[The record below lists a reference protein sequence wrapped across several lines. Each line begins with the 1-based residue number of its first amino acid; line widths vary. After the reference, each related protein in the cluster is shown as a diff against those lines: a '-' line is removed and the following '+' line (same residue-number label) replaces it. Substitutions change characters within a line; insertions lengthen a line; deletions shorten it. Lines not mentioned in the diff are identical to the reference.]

1 MSANQA
7 FLEQDFLA
15 DSGRGTASGHLHSEE
30 GFALGGTERFDPALI
45 EREIAEHNLQLG
57 SSEEIGEGLYQF
69 VDRLADRLIDLPDN
83 DPLRVDPYFLLSAQ
97 RATMAALRVLDSDDP
112 QWVREQM
119 RIRLEQL
126 RQVFRD
132 LEEGRTVYDTLPGR
146 DVAAWLDRELDVSQA
161 RIAGLLGV
169 SSRTFQ
175 RWVSPKETS
184 APDDDDA
191 RRLRVV
197 AAAVNH
203 LRHALSGP
211 GVVSWL
217 EEPNVRLD
225 GRAPADLLGEPDAA
239 VLLGTLAADTRSH
252 SAF

>member
-1 MSANQA
+1 MSATQA

-15 DSGRGTASGHLHSEE
+15 DSGLGSASGHPEE
-30 GFALGGTERFDPALI
+30 PSARSGRERFDPALI
-45 EREIAEHNLQLG
+45 EREIAEHNLRLG
-57 SSEEIGEGLYQF
+57 SEEEIGEDLYQF
-69 VDRLADRLIDLPDN
+69 VDRLADRLIDLPDD
-83 DPLRVDPYFLLSAQ
+83 DPLRLDPYFLLSAQ
-97 RATMAALRVLDSDDP
+97 RATMAALRVLDSEDP

-132 LEEGRTVYDTLPGR
+132 LEEGKTIYDTLPAR
-146 DVAAWLDRELDVSQA
+146 EVAVWLDNELDVSQA

-175 RWVSPKETS
+175 RWVSPNETS
-184 APDDDDA
+184 GPDNEDA
-191 RRLRVV
+191 RRLRVI

-203 LRHALSGP
+203 LRNALSGP

-217 EEPNVRLD
+217 EAPNVRLE
-225 GRAPADLLGEPDAA
+225 GRAPLDLLSEPDAG

-252 SAF
+252 SAY